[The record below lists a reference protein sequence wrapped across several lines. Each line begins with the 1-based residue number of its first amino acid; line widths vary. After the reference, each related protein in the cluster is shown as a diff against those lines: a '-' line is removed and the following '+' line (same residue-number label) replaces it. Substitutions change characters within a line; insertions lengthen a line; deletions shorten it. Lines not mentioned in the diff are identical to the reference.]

1 MLIFPSTLVQK
12 DQPEG
17 FQSFIDGSGIRHEV
31 FNMIGTKKAD
41 IPVAMMQSILR
52 LVVDKRNYPLLIHC
66 NHGKHRTGCVVGVL
80 RKFNGWDTPSILA
93 EYTKYAEPKIR
104 ETDVKYLTDFKLS
117 NLRRMVARKLEDQ
130 PLSIGSFLLLTLVAG
145 FSLCIWVLSLKFGIC
160 VPRPPPRRDES

>member
-1 MLIFPSTLVQK
+1 
-12 DQPEG
+12 
-17 FQSFIDGSGIRHEV
+17 
-31 FNMIGTKKAD
+31 MIGTKKAD
-41 IPVAMMQSILR
+41 IPVEMMQSILR

-104 ETDVKYLTDFKLS
+104 EADVEYLTNFKLA
-117 NLRRMVARKLEDQ
+117 NLKRMVAQKLGDQ
-130 PLSIGSFLLLTLVAG
+130 PLSIGQFLFLTVVAAL
-145 FSLCIWVLSLKFGIC
+145 SLCIWVLSLKFGLR